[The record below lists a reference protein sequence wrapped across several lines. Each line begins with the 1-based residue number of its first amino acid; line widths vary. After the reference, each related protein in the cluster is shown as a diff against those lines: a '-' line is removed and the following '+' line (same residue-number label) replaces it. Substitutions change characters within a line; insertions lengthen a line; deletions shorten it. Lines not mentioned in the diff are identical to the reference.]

1 MSNIAQFNMVE
12 QQIRPWN
19 VRSPALLEA
28 ISGLDRALFVPQVQ
42 QALCYFDYPINLD
55 GTVRMLEPRVAA
67 RLIQALDIR
76 PDDHVLLVGA
86 GSGYSG
92 ALCSMLARTVVCQD
106 TSQLALDRAEK
117 NCASAGIDNIGF
129 QKVEGLYSP
138 ADDVQ
143 YDAIL
148 VREAMTELPDTCLK
162 RLVDNGRCVAL
173 IGRDHVLELI
183 RCTRD
188 GENIKQESVIDILK
202 PLNERNAGSAQVKG
216 SFVF

>member
-19 VRSPALLEA
+19 VQSSALLEA
-28 ISGLDRALFVPQVQ
+28 ISRLDRALFVPQAQ
-42 QALCYFDYPINLD
+42 QALCYFDYPIELD
-55 GTVRMLEPRVAA
+55 GTARMLEPRVVA
-67 RLIQALDIR
+67 RLIQALDIQA
-76 PDDHVLLVGA
+76 DDHVLLVGA
-86 GSGYSG
+86 GSGYSA

-129 QKVEGLYSP
+129 QKVEGLHSL

-148 VREAMTELPDTCLK
+148 VREAMTELPDSCLK
-162 RLVDNGRCVAL
+162 RLADNGRCVAL

-183 RCTRD
+183 CCTRD
-188 GENIKQESVIDILK
+188 GENFRQESVIDILE
-202 PLNERNAGSAQVKG
+202 PVPERNTGSAQAKG
-216 SFVF
+216 GFVF